1 MTDQMKLFAIE
12 YVKTGNMTQAAINAG
27 YSEAS
32 AYNQGS
38 RLMKNDE
45 VVRYVEELQGE
56 IMQGLRVRMIAK
68 ASSAIS
74 TLEQIMNDE
83 NAKDADRAKC
93 AVEILNRAGFG
104 ADSNINLKA
113 DVSDSILHLE
123 VVKASDDEGTIS
135 C

>member
-12 YVKTGNMTQAAINAG
+12 YVKTGNMTLAAIKAG

-45 VVRYVEELQGE
+45 VAQYVAELQNE
-56 IMQGLRVRMIAK
+56 IMQELRVRMASK
-68 ASSAIS
+68 ASSAIKV
-74 TLEQIMNDE
+74 LDRVMNDE
-83 NAKDADRAKC
+83 TAKDSDRIKA
-93 AVEILNRAGFG
+93 AIEILDRTGFH
-104 ADSNINLKA
+104 AESKINVEA

-123 VVKASDDEGTIS
+123 IVKASDDEGAFS
-135 C
+135 S